1 MEDHFLDIEAYL
13 DGRMSDAERNDFE
26 IQLARDAALRTSF
39 KEIRQLRGD
48 LAWHYASNDIA
59 AAAKMRR
66 EYQRKRWI
74 WLTCLLGLLV
84 ATLAGIFIWWNA
96 GSSSSS
102 QQQTTPPLQVPPATN
117 ATPPANKNKSVP
129 GSSQQTPPSTLK
141 SIPIAGDLKKGGT
154 SASDLYRDLPKEEV
168 SSQYLEMFD
177 QSTKDFIPVV
187 PESGKWTAIVHSIRT
202 NHPEETAG
210 LLKKLSINKTQSDT
224 AVYLCAVADLLLRR
238 PSAAEPALYTLL
250 AEEKWKT
257 EAGYLLIWVYLLR
270 GDGEMARSALLAVPA
285 EYRDQS
291 LISKSLN

>member
-26 IQLARDAALRTSF
+26 IQLERDAALRTSF
-39 KEIRQLRGD
+39 EEIRQLRGD
-48 LAWHYASNDIA
+48 LAWHYAWNDVA
-59 AAAKMRR
+59 AAAQMRR

-74 WLTCLLGLLV
+74 WVTCLLGLLV

-96 GSSSSS
+96 GAVSTS
-102 QQQTTPPLQVPPATN
+102 QQQTAPLLQVPPATN
-117 ATPPANKNKSVP
+117 ATPPENSKSAQD
-129 GSSQQTPPSTLK
+129 GSRHTPSTTLK
-141 SIPIAGDLKKGGT
+141 SKPMAGNFKKGGNP
-154 SASDLYRDLPKEEV
+154 AGDVYRDLPKEEV

-224 AVYLCAVADLLLRR
+224 AAYLCAVADLLLRR